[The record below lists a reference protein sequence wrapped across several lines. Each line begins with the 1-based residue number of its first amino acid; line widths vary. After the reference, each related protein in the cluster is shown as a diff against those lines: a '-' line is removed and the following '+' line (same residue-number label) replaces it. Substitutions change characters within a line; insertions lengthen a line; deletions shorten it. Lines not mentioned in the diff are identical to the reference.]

1 MEFTGLRRVRVFS
14 VPRVVLFLPVG
25 SFFSKIR
32 LVFQFLGWCS
42 PHPRCFL
49 LPPPLFS
56 SRVFATMVL
65 SFVHCDDARRA
76 EMNVDEVR

>member
-1 MEFTGLRRVRVFS
+1 MFS

-25 SFFSKIR
+25 SFFFQNSVGVPVPG
-32 LVFQFLGWCS
+32 LVFPAPALF
-42 PHPRCFL
+42 FL